1 MDRDFRTYHR
11 GEIYF
16 ANLNPYQGSEQGG
29 TRPVLLLQN
38 NVANHYSPTV
48 IAIPVTS
55 KVDKKPFQPTHVIL
69 KKVPG
74 LDGANL
80 FMAEQIR
87 TLDKHRLGRFVG
99 RLSRD
104 QMRRIEKAVCVSLDL
119 NAHDSERP
127 PGRDSA
133 SLMCLCAACRN
144 RFYDTGAYR
153 IERADQNQREKEPCT
168 YCQTRTGYDY
178 YVTRREGGR
187 YRAVSNS

>member
-1 MDRDFRTYHR
+1 MDRDFRTYRR
-11 GEIYF
+11 GEIYY

-29 TRPVLLLQN
+29 IRPVLLLQN

-55 KVDKKPFQPTHVIL
+55 RVDKKPFQPTHVIL

-104 QMRRIEKAVCVSLDL
+104 QMCKVDRAVCASLEL
-119 NAHDSERP
+119 NVPANERP
-127 PGRDSA
+127 PGRDTA
-133 SLMCLCAACRN
+133 SLMCLCPTCRN
-144 RFYDTGAYR
+144 RFFDTGAYR
-153 IERADQNQREKEPCT
+153 IERADRNQREKEPCT
-168 YCQTRTGYDY
+168 YCQTRMGFDY
-178 YVTRREGGR
+178 YVTRKDAARKAWR
-187 YRAVSNS
+187 RS

>member
-11 GEIYF
+11 GEIYY

-55 KVDKKPFQPTHVIL
+55 KVNKKPSQPTHVIL

-104 QMRRIEKAVCVSLDL
+104 QMRRIEKAVCASLEL
-119 NAHDSERP
+119 NAPIVDSV

-133 SLMCLCAACRN
+133 SLMCLCTTCRN

-153 IERADQNQREKEPCT
+153 IERADRNQREKEPCT
-168 YCQTRTGYDY
+168 YCQIRMGFDY
-178 YVTRREGGR
+178 YVTRKNAARKAWR
-187 YRAVSNS
+187 RA